1 MSTRYPD
8 SICEAHLS
16 VRTSEPVCIVCMGN
30 QIADLQSQL
39 AAAERS
45 LDRHRADAERKRWL
59 VASEVSVARMKDT
72 GLFMMLDGSGYPLN
86 GGEYGTADEAIDAAA
101 ALSPTVS
108 EGAGKGTY
116 WPNNYAPNA
125 PDHSD

>member
-45 LDRHRADAERKRWL
+45 RDRHRADAERYRWL
-59 VASEVSVARMKDT
+59 RTHVAWSELYEEVFDGPDSEGRME
-72 GLFMMLDGSGYPLN
+72 LLV
-86 GGEYGTADEAIDAAA
+86 ADELDAAIDAS
-101 ALSPTVS
+101 LSPTVS
-108 EGAGKGTY
+108 EGAIDSSGNRSGEGGK
-116 WPNNYAPNA
+116 
-125 PDHSD
+125 